1 MGTGRIICDVRRLR
15 CWICG
20 QRLDELTCEDDRK
33 VPVPSTGRAAGI
45 LTGCGHSTTAVHP
58 QVPTADRRSRGPR
71 CALKFTH
78 DSDRFRRRGA
88 SPVLRWRCPRLI
100 LAAVFLLNFIWLST
114 TNWAQTSPQEPPE
127 TSLQN
132 TTESLPQ
139 TSPQNP
145 SEAPAFPSPPI
156 PQKSA
161 QNSISYELDHPV
173 FWDRT
178 NLLLFAGVGLARG
191 LDYSS
196 TGNLRRRGRQEILLN
211 NDIVDNKPLFATI
224 EVAGTAASIGVSYLF
239 HRTGHHRLERWTSIV
254 HIGVGTFGAI
264 HNYGLQT
271 FHHST
276 P

>member
-1 MGTGRIICDVRRLR
+1 MFDVTMLDLRTATERAHMRGRSEGIGAKHR
-15 CWICG
+15 
-20 QRLDELTCEDDRK
+20 
-33 VPVPSTGRAAGI
+33 PSDAGI

-88 SPVLRWRCPRLI
+88 SPVLRWRCPRMI

-114 TNWAQTSPQEPPE
+114 TNWAQASPQEPPE

-132 TTESLPQ
+132 TTESLAE
-139 TSPQNP
+139 TSAPHPAENP
-145 SEAPAFPSPPI
+145 PPNQ
-156 PQKSA
+156 PVQEKGVQKSTNHE
-161 QNSISYELDHPV
+161 QDHPV

-211 NDIVDNKPLFATI
+211 DDIVDNKPLFATI

-264 HNYGLQT
+264 HNYGLET